1 MCLELAAR
9 GWLRRVFGAALLA
22 LSMSACASLPGN
34 ECNAPPDPG
43 KNQVVVGYGSL
54 MQDESRT
61 RTSPRAGKA
70 VPVELAGFRR
80 GWFSHSAGVGLGTT
94 YLGVVPDEGARLNAV
109 AYRVDNAELAATDR
123 RESSYCRLPVA
134 RSAIR
139 PLAGDATVG
148 PDDQVWIYAVTTE
161 AATPTERF
169 PIVQS
174 YVDIFLSGC
183 LEQEERFGVAGFS
196 AQCVRTTDGWSENWV
211 NDRIFPRR
219 PFAFQPRAPQ
229 IDRLLSAEVA
239 KFWSHMRIEG
249 L

>member
-1 MCLELAAR
+1 MNSKLAVR
-9 GWLRRVFGAALLA
+9 GSPRRILVTALLA
-22 LSMSACASLPGN
+22 LSLSACASLPPS
-34 ECNAPPDPG
+34 ECNATPDPG

-54 MQDESRT
+54 IQEESRM
-61 RTSPRAGKA
+61 RTSPRAGTA
-70 VPVELAGFRR
+70 VPVELTGYRR
-80 GWFSHSAGVGLGTT
+80 GWFSRSTGVGLGTT
-94 YLGVVPDEGARLNAV
+94 YLGVVPDNGVRLNAV
-109 AYRVDNAELAATDR
+109 AYRLDFSELASTDR

-139 PLAGDATVG
+139 PLAADGTAELDG
-148 PDDQVWIYAVTTE
+148 QIWIYVVITG
-161 AATPTERF
+161 AASPTESF

-196 AQCVRTTDGWSENWV
+196 VQCVRTTHGWSEYWV
-211 NDRIFPRR
+211 NDRIYPRR
-219 PFAFQPRAPQ
+219 PFVFQPRALQ

-239 KFWSHMRIEG
+239 KYWSHIRIEG